1 VKNKTRHHKQP
12 SMSPLLRALTYSRTA
27 HGPVTDAMLLQA
39 YAALDA
45 FRRGHGSRE
54 LFGVLARYLLIAE
67 ELARLGHLADAL
79 ADVQRAH
86 AAMVAL
92 DASEPAGEPGGRW
105 RADDAGYEPLC
116 TALAILDAQLLDAS
130 LSDIAMAETR
140 MVEGLLKANGA
151 SARIAESVSR

>member
-1 VKNKTRHHKQP
+1 
-12 SMSPLLRALTYSRTA
+12 MSPLLRALTYRRTA

-54 LFGVLARYLLIAE
+54 LFGALARYLLIAE
-67 ELARLGHLADAL
+67 ELARLDHYADAL
-79 ADVQRAH
+79 ADIQRAH

-92 DASEPAGEPGGRW
+92 DAGEPTGDGAW
-105 RADDAGYEPLC
+105 RADDAQYEPLC
-116 TALAILDAQLLDAS
+116 TALAILDAQLADAS

-140 MVEGLLKANGA
+140 MVEGLLKADSA
-151 SARIAESVSR
+151 SARVAEAAMR

>member
-1 VKNKTRHHKQP
+1 MKNKTRHHKHP

-27 HGPVTDAMLLQA
+27 HGPVTDAMLLQG

-54 LFGVLARYLLIAE
+54 LFGTLARYLLIAE
-67 ELARLGHLADAL
+67 ELARLGHLAGLL

-92 DASEPAGEPGGRW
+92 DTSEPADGSW
-105 RADDAGYEPLC
+105 RADDAQYAPLC
-116 TALAILDAQLLDAS
+116 TALAILDAQLAEAS

-140 MVEGLLKANGA
+140 MVEGLLKADSA
-151 SARIAESVSR
+151 SARIAESVAR

>member
-1 VKNKTRHHKQP
+1 MKNKTRHQKQP

-54 LFGVLARYLLIAE
+54 LFGTLARYLLISE
-67 ELARLGHLADAL
+67 ELARLGHHAALL
-79 ADVQRAH
+79 ADVQQAH
-86 AAMVAL
+86 AAMVRL
-92 DASEPAGEPGGRW
+92 DANEPAGSAW
-105 RADDAGYEPLC
+105 RAEDAEYEPLRS
-116 TALAILDAQLLDAS
+116 ALAILEAQLGDAS

-140 MVEGLLKANGA
+140 MVEGLLKADGA
-151 SARIAESVSR
+151 SARVAEAALR

>member
-1 VKNKTRHHKQP
+1 MKNKTRRHKQS

-45 FRRGHGSRE
+45 FRRGYGSRE
-54 LFGVLARYLLIAE
+54 LFGTLARYLLIAE
-67 ELARLGHLADAL
+67 ELARLGHHPQAL
-79 ADVQRAH
+79 REVQLAH

-92 DASEPAGEPGGRW
+92 DANEPADGAW
-105 RADDAGYEPLC
+105 RADDAEYEPFAA
-116 TALAILDAQLLDAS
+116 ALAILDAQLADAS

-140 MVEGLLKANGA
+140 MVEGLLKADSA
-151 SARIAESVSR
+151 SARIAEAATR